1 MARNQFGA
9 VCISIVRFGY
19 HFVLFQE
26 FLMSRIPKL
35 LAFVFAFALFTVPAL
50 AQETEERVVD
60 EVVAQVNDGVITL
73 SKIRREIKMI
83 VDSRIEQ
90 GRSRD
95 EAQREVEEK
104 QGELIANLINEE
116 LLVQRAK
123 ELGMEREIEA
133 AVNARFLEL
142 MRSNNLTTLDSL
154 YTEMRNSGVD
164 PDMIREEWRKQV
176 TREQVI
182 RQEVQLRE
190 YWRPTSREL
199 QDYFNKNKEKFTKPE
214 TVTLSEIFLSFAGRT
229 EASVREK
236 AADLVAQLRNGAD
249 FVKMVAENSDRQ
261 GSAQNNGRVDTFVV
275 TDLDPKI
282 ANAIKDLKAGQYS
295 EPIDMDQVGV
305 TILRID
311 ERTAAS
317 SESHFDENAIRLA
330 IMNERYPEAIKK
342 FMSSLREDSYIKIN
356 DSYRPL
362 VAPILYEE
370 ERRGRSGN

>member
-1 MARNQFGA
+1 
-9 VCISIVRFGY
+9 
-19 HFVLFQE
+19 
-26 FLMSRIPKL
+26 MSRIPKI
-35 LAFVFAFALFTVPAL
+35 LAFVFAFSLFTVPAL

-164 PDMIREEWRKQV
+164 PDMIREEWRKQM

-182 RQEVQLRE
+182 RQEVQLKE
-190 YWRPTSREL
+190 YWRPNSREL

-229 EASVREK
+229 ETSVREK
-236 AADLVAQLRNGAD
+236 AVDLVAQLRNGAD

-261 GSAQNNGRVDTFVV
+261 GSAQSNGLVDTFVV

-282 ANAIKDLKAGQYS
+282 ANAIKDLKVGQYS

-370 ERRGRSGN
+370 ERRNRSGN

>member
-1 MARNQFGA
+1 MSFMYK
-9 VCISIVRFGY
+9 II
-19 HFVLFQE
+19 VLF
-26 FLMSRIPKL
+26 I
-35 LAFVFAFALFTVPAL
+35 AFMLFSAAAF

-83 VDSRIEQ
+83 VDSWVDQ
-90 GRSRD
+90 GSSRD

-123 ELGMEREIEA
+123 EMGMDREIEA
-133 AVNARFLEL
+133 AVNARFLEI
-142 MRSNNLTTLDSL
+142 MQSYNLRTLDAL
-154 YTEMRNSGVD
+154 YTEMRNGGVD
-164 PDMIREEWRKQV
+164 PDQVREEWRKQI

-182 RQEVQLRE
+182 RQEVQLKE
-190 YWRPTSREL
+190 YWRPSNREL
-199 QDYFNKNKEKFTKPE
+199 QEYFDRHKDKFTKPE
-214 TVTLSEIFLSFAGRT
+214 TVTLSEIFLAFAGRT
-229 EASVREK
+229 ESSVREK
-236 AADLVAQLRNGAD
+236 AAELLTQLRSGAD
-249 FVKMVAENSDRQ
+249 FVKLVAEHSDRQ
-261 GSAQNNGRVDTFVV
+261 GSAQNKGRVDTYNV

-282 ANAIKDLKAGQYS
+282 ADAIKGLKAGQYS
-295 EPIDMDQVGV
+295 DPIDMDQIGV

-317 SESHFDENAIRLA
+317 SESHFDENAVRMA
-330 IMNERYPEAIKK
+330 VMNERFPDAVKK

-362 VAPILYEE
+362 VAPILFEE
-370 ERRGRSGN
+370 ERRSRADN